1 MLVLL
6 SVTVGV
12 IAYTVVNE
20 SNQKYESIPA
30 ARARAV
36 QEVRLS
42 HAQNHV
48 VTLDKPWYLTR
59 ARSIGMLAGVTV
71 FAVGVL
77 FIVFIRVAHAAIVS
91 FMPDPDPYDHHA
103 APRHS

>member
-48 VTLDKPWYLTR
+48 VTLDKPSYLEH
-59 ARSIGMLAGVTV
+59 ARSIAIIAGAAG
-71 FAVGVL
+71 FAIGATTIIIL
-77 FIVFIRVAHAAIVS
+77 RVAHAAIS
-91 FMPDPDPYDHHA
+91 AIMFDSDPYDHHA
-103 APRHS
+103 APHHS